1 MENKKIAKAEA
12 DIAKTRAKLAELQTQ
27 LKEQER
33 HKQELENTNIVDMV
47 RGLNI
52 SLADL
57 PALLQSLSSCNTA
70 TSENMGPPQ
79 SRETL
84 WGEEAQR
91 IGADIGPNW
100 PDVAER
106 SLQRRG
112 PKSEPKTKEETQDE

>member
-1 MENKKIAKAEA
+1 MENKKIAKVEA
-12 DIAKTRAKLAELQTQ
+12 DIAKTRNKLAELQAQ

-33 HKQELENTNIVDMV
+33 QKLELENTSIVDMV
-47 RGLNI
+47 HGMNI

-57 PALLQSLSSCNTA
+57 PTMLQSLTSGKAA
-70 TSENMGPPQ
+70 TSGNMGPPQ

-91 IGADIGPNW
+91 SEADARPEAG
-100 PDVAER
+100 VAER

-112 PKSEPKTKEETQDE
+112 PKSEPEKKEENQDE